1 MKIGLRKKSSD
12 EPKES
17 APATELHQWAGKQAT
32 ATKAMKLGL
41 FAAIGS
47 GVVALVLVLAGV
59 GSTTPI
65 QSKASTQPVIDTARE
80 AAATDLAQDFV
91 LTWLQSKR
99 GDEKALA
106 RFVRT
111 DGMSLPA
118 QASYTASEPRIAS
131 VKAIDPPTRNQSSTG
146 STSQG
151 GPLQA
156 AGQNYAIVVSVSV
169 VPVGADPAATPERR
183 YFSVPVVFVGD
194 DARAAAVPA
203 AVAAP
208 ATGGDLTLGY
218 RFRVGLDHSLNQ
230 SIGQFLSAMVA
241 GAGEISRYTSPGA
254 PIRAVTPAPYTS
266 VQITDLVSDTDFS
279 AGASGAP
286 ADGATVRVL
295 ATATVTATDRAQTST
310 VQYPLTAIARGGR
323 WEVSALDPM
332 PLLAN
337 STGASA
343 ATSTIAGPTSTG
355 ASTTATVPAAPAQPN

>member
-59 GSTTPI
+59 GSTAPI

-241 GAGEISRYTSPGA
+241 GAGEISRYTSPGS

-279 AGASGAP
+279 SGAP

-323 WEVSALDPM
+323 WEVFALDPM

-355 ASTTATVPAAPAQPN
+355 TSATATVPAAPAQPN